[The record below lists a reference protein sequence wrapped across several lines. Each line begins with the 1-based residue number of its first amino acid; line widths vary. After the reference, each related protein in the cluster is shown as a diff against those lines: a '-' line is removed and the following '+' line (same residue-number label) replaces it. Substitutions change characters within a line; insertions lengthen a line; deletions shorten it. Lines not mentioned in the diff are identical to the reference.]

1 MAKVS
6 PYQTNSTEYP
16 HERRNVQRDHD
27 DCPDGHIAQ
36 TSPVTSRVAAS
47 ALRLGPLAS
56 RTGDQAGFSAI
67 DVRVYCCAK
76 LPGPQSWLRE
86 EKCFAA
92 EVLLERGRRLSAIRE
107 LARPQS
113 VRATSG
119 S

>member
-1 MAKVS
+1 MYSAI
-6 PYQTNSTEYP
+6 TTTA
-16 HERRNVQRDHD
+16 RM
-27 DCPDGHIAQ
+27 I
-36 TSPVTSRVAAS
+36 TSRKPALLQAALQRAHY
-47 ALRLGPLAS
+47 ALRPLAS

-67 DVRVYCCAK
+67 DVRVDCCAK

>member
-1 MAKVS
+1 MYSAI
-6 PYQTNSTEYP
+6 TTTA
-16 HERRNVQRDHD
+16 RM
-27 DCPDGHIAQ
+27 I
-36 TSPVTSRVAAS
+36 TSRKPALLQAALQR
-47 ALRLGPLAS
+47 AHYALGPLAS

-76 LPGPQSWLRE
+76 LPSQSWLRE